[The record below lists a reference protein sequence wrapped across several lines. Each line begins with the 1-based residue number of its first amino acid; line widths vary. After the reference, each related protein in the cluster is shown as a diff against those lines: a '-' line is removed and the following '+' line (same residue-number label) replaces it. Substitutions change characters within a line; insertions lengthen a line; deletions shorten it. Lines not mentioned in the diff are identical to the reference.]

1 MTEKLVTMDAPYKTF
16 ELAPDEALALYS
28 ILTGLVNSDVVH
40 GGVVLTLRG
49 TDFDVTIRG
58 VHEG

>member
-16 ELAPDEALALYS
+16 ELAPDECAALHR
-28 ILTGLVNSDVVH
+28 ILNAIINTEMIYH
-40 GGVVLTLRG
+40 GVTLSMRG
-49 TDFDVTIRG
+49 TDFDVTIHG

>member
-1 MTEKLVTMDAPYKTF
+1 MDAPYKTF
-16 ELAPDEALALYS
+16 ELAPDEVLALYS

-40 GGVVLTLRG
+40 SGVMLTMRG
-49 TDFDVTIRG
+49 TDFDVTILG

>member
-1 MTEKLVTMDAPYKTF
+1 MTEKLVTMDASYKTF

-28 ILTGLVNSDVVH
+28 ILYGLVNSDVVH
-40 GGVVLTLRG
+40 SGIILTLRG
-49 TDFDVTIRG
+49 TDFDVTIKG

>member
-16 ELAPDEALALYS
+16 ELAPDEVLALYS
-28 ILTGLVNSDVVH
+28 ILNGLVNSDVVH

>member
-16 ELAPDEALALYS
+16 ELAPDEALALYR
-28 ILTGLVNSDVVH
+28 ILYALVESEMIYSGIILN
-40 GGVVLTLRG
+40 TRG
-49 TDFDVTIRG
+49 ADFDVTIKG

>member
-16 ELAPDEALALYS
+16 ELAPDEVLALYS

-40 GGVVLTLRG
+40 SGVVLTMRG
-49 TDFDVTIRG
+49 TDFDVTILG